1 MAAPNSTSSNS
12 SAYALI
18 LAYILVV
25 LSLWKIDTGLVGRPE
40 FTAWGGNNAVATR
53 FAPTPTADDSRS
65 EVYRLLASTLE
76 QFDAM
81 PSAAIGADPQ
91 NEELRR
97 LTAVALMVYV
107 TGDGIR
113 R

>member
-1 MAAPNSTSSNS
+1 MAALNSSNS

-18 LAYILVV
+18 LAYGLVI
-25 LSLWKIDTGLVGRPE
+25 LSLWKVDTGLVGRPG

-65 EVYRLLASTLE
+65 EVYRLLASMLE
-76 QFDAM
+76 PSDAT
-81 PSAAIGADPQ
+81 PSAAVEADPQ

-97 LTAVALMVYV
+97 LAALTLMVYV
-107 TGDGIR
+107 AGDGIR